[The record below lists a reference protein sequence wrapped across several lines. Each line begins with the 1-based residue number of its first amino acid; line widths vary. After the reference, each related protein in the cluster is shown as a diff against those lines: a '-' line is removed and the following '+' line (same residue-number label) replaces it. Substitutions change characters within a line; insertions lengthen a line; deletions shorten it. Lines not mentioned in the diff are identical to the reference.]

1 MLDMGFE
8 KEMTSCLDA
17 IKQRCPEKFTA
28 TEGKYWSDSLRIN
41 FVSATLGQRVERLGA
56 KLMEKYET
64 VGFDLENGE
73 ASDDE
78 NCSISIPKQV
88 Q

>member
-1 MLDMGFE
+1 
-8 KEMTSCLDA
+8 
-17 IKQRCPEKFTA
+17 
-28 TEGKYWSDSLRIN
+28 
-41 FVSATLGQRVERLGA
+41 
-56 KLMEKYET
+56 MEKYET
-64 VGFDLENGE
+64 VGFDLENKE